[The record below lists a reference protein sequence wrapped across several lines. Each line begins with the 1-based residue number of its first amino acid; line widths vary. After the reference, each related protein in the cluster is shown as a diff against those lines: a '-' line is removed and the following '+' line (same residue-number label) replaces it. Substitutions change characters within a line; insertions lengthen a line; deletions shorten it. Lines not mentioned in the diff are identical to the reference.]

1 VDEGP
6 WKWGGGGGGGGVGSV
21 WGCGGGGG
29 GGGGEGIGERGG
41 LDAVEP
47 RKTAAGAAG
56 DVSVCG
62 GGAV

>member
-1 VDEGP
+1 MDGVKDAEGERHDYLP
-6 WKWGGGGGGGGVGSV
+6 HFLCVWGGG
-21 WGCGGGGG
+21 
-29 GGGGEGIGERGG
+29 GIGERGG

-47 RKTAAGAAG
+47 RKTEAAG